1 MALNAMTV
9 SAGTALDVLRTGWA
23 AQNARH
29 LTAAYMLHGAPGVGK
44 TQIVQQL
51 ATEIGARLFD
61 LRLTTIEPQDLRGLP
76 YYDHDTRKT
85 VWYRPED
92 LPDDPDTP
100 SILFLDELTAAA
112 PNLQPTVYGLLQ
124 ERRVG
129 QHRLPDSVLLVA
141 AGNTVED
148 GAVAYEMGSA
158 LSDRLVHLHVVA
170 SAEDWLVN
178 FAVPHGLHPA
188 VIAFLR
194 GRGDLLST
202 GAQAQERD
210 ELIAATPRAWER
222 VSDILRAVPDRRL
235 RNILVAGTVGEA
247 IGAEF
252 ALVADEVS
260 ASVRIDEMLATE
272 RRARLAL
279 YPETMHGLHALVYG
293 LIGALRA
300 ETAPGIIECMAD
312 LPRLASARTEPVFA
326 TLPLEE
332 LRTHGFELLIQRG
345 LALDLANSFLES
357 APYADYARAREEAGL
372 A

>member
-9 SAGTALDVLRTGWA
+9 SAGTALDVLRTAWA
-23 AQNARH
+23 AQKAGH

-44 TQIVQQL
+44 TEIIQQL
-51 ATEIGARLFD
+51 ADEIGARLFD

-76 YYDHDTRKT
+76 YYDHDAQKT
-85 VWYRPED
+85 IWYRPED
-92 LPDDPDTP
+92 LPDDPATP
-100 SILFLDELTAAA
+100 SVLFLDELTAAA

-129 QHRLPDSVLLVA
+129 QHRLPDNVFLVA

-148 GAVAYEMGSA
+148 GAIAYEMGSA

-170 SAEDWLVN
+170 SASDWLEN
-178 FAVPHGLHPA
+178 YAIPHNLHPA

-194 GRGDLLST
+194 SRGDLLST
-202 GAQAQERD
+202 VRDAQERD
-210 ELIAATPRAWER
+210 DVIAATPRAWAR
-222 VSDILRAVPDRRL
+222 VSAILRATSERRL

-252 ALVADEVS
+252 ALVADEV
-260 ASVRIDEMLATE
+260 AATVRIDELLRTE
-272 RRARLAL
+272 PGKRLAL
-279 YPETMHGLHALVYG
+279 YPNSMHGLHALVYG
-293 LIGALRA
+293 LIGALTA
-300 ETAPGIIECMAD
+300 ETAPGIIACMAD
-312 LPRLASARTEPVFA
+312 LTKLADKRPESIFR

-345 LALDLANSFLES
+345 LALDLADSFLDS
-357 APYADYARAREEAGL
+357 PAYADYARQREEAGL